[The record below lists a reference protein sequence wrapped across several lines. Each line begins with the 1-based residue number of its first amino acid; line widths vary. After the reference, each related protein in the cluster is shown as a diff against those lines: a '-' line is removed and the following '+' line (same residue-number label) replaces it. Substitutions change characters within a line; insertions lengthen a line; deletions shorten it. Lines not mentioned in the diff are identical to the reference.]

1 MKVLN
6 RSQTVHPPTKKQPP
20 NGPRWVCYHPEIQ
33 PQTPVH
39 NRSNTQMKL
48 ELLFQNKG
56 SDRRRFIYPA
66 LLAAILLVWTG
77 YMTMAGQWALFR
89 TFWPMSLTMVLGSF
103 IAGATPQGGA
113 AVAFP
118 VFTKLLQIPSEDART
133 FGLMI
138 QSVGMMM
145 ATVMIWV
152 RRIPVLPRVIGWTSL
167 GGLLGQILGTYLII
181 VPNPYP
187 RVLFTL
193 GAAAFGIALAVSRWG
208 MEWKPIPDLPR
219 WELRHQVFFVVMGI
233 FGGMGA
239 AHTGSGADML
249 VFIVLTLAL
258 GVDVKISTP
267 TTVIIMGLN
276 SVVGFALH
284 GLISQDI
291 GIAWNYWLV
300 AVPVVALGAP
310 LGALFAARVSPDV
323 IITVVLSLI
332 SIEVITTLWLIP
344 FTKSIV
350 LVTGIVLL
358 LCALGFTG
366 MLVYRRRRVEYKP
379 V

>member
-1 MKVLN
+1 
-6 RSQTVHPPTKKQPP
+6 
-20 NGPRWVCYHPEIQ
+20 
-33 PQTPVH
+33 
-39 NRSNTQMKL
+39 
-48 ELLFQNKG
+48 
-56 SDRRRFIYPA
+56 
-66 LLAAILLVWTG
+66 
-77 YMTMAGQWALFR
+77 
-89 TFWPMSLTMVLGSF
+89 
-103 IAGATPQGGA
+103 
-113 AVAFP
+113 
-118 VFTKLLQIPSEDART
+118 
-133 FGLMI
+133 
-138 QSVGMMM
+138 
-145 ATVMIWV
+145 
-152 RRIPVLPRVIGWTSL
+152 
-167 GGLLGQILGTYLII
+167 
-181 VPNPYP
+181 
-187 RVLFTL
+187 
-193 GAAAFGIALAVSRWG
+193 
-208 MEWKPIPDLPR
+208 
-219 WELRHQVFFVVMGI
+219 
-233 FGGMGA
+233 
-239 AHTGSGADML
+239 ML